1 MIEVVDEYN
10 NRTNHHEEI
19 QKRLPIKIRIGIATG
34 GPVIAGI
41 IVFHFL
47 FYSHPKGDTKL
58 QYDLWGETVNLAS
71 RMESSGPPGKIHLS
85 QETYL
90 CVKDDFNISSIG
102 EIHVKGIGN
111 VQSYILDPSLKLENM
126 KE

>member
-1 MIEVVDEYN
+1 MIEVVEEFN

-19 QKRLPIKIRIGIATG
+19 QKRLPIKIRVGIATG

-41 IVFHFL
+41 IVKIHFNL
-47 FYSHPKGDTKL
+47 NSKGDTKL

-71 RMESSGPPGKIHLS
+71 RMESSGSPGKIHLS
-85 QETYL
+85 EETYSL
-90 CVKDDFNISSIG
+90 VKDDFNISNQG

-111 VQSYILDPSLKLENM
+111 VQSFILDPSSK
-126 KE
+126 